1 VTLTVPSTVIANYTS
16 RLLQAAPTVVENK
29 LIITIGSEYFNGALR
44 LNQCAAMLM
53 MILALSFF

>member
-1 VTLTVPSTVIANYTS
+1 VTLTVPSTVVTDYTS

-29 LIITIGSEYFNGALR
+29 LILTIGSEYFNAALS
-44 LNQCAAMLM
+44 LKQGAAMLM